1 MGYLLDIMHYS
12 MGSIFWG
19 ILMGIFF
26 LAVFFL
32 LIKGFYKDAEFNPA
46 TYITGTVLGILL
58 MIQCI
63 LVCGSL
69 SILSLVNDY
78 EILLT
83 NLVATLHM
91 PASELVSKANASE
104 IIDDLI
110 AANPLLAKY
119 ISGGEFQGFTVA
131 ELPSAIAE
139 ELRSYMRWYIFR
151 RFLWCLGFSIVAALV
166 VVKTMGR
173 KYDRRRRNG
182 TRNSSR
188 GTVGVGSGSRT
199 LIRDTSRRRYR
210 R

>member
-46 TYITGTVLGILL
+46 TYITGAVLGILL
-58 MIQCI
+58 MVQCI

-78 EILLT
+78 EAILT
-83 NLVATLHM
+83 NLVSSLHM
-91 PASELVSKANASE
+91 PASELVSKTDASE
-104 IIDDLI
+104 VINELI
-110 AANPLLAKY
+110 ASNPLLAKY

-131 ELPSAIAE
+131 ELPKAIAD
-139 ELRSYMRWYIFR
+139 ELRSFMRWYIFR
-151 RFLWCLGFSIVAALV
+151 RILWCLGFSIVAALI

-173 KYDRRRRNG
+173 KYDRRRNG
-182 TRNSSR
+182 ARYSSR
-188 GTVGVGSGSRT
+188 SAVSVGSGSRR
-199 LIRDTSRRRYR
+199 LIRDTSRRKYR